1 MNKSIYR
8 NIAVVCTLA
17 LFAMPAMA
25 QKAVQTLSDAFDDF
39 TGKLVKERQITMVVN
54 NNYGDGYYQE
64 FHFKTLL
71 NTVKKFDETMMDNA
85 KQAYNSFMKADGVDA
100 LGNAGLNI
108 AYGEKNKDSR
118 KINYERNCNYNV
130 QFFRDS
136 KDKNKRYAYVLVW
149 KKDGDKASG
158 YMLKVYG
165 VNPQSVASATDNT
178 KLAAKPTNSQEFM
191 QEFGN
196 LRSLYVKQ
204 NDEVRRELQ
213 WRKAF
218 DNKTSDKLP
227 LLTGVANKIAALC
240 SNYGKL
246 LNSADYQLVR
256 QTLKEMQQT
265 ASDNYVGSL
274 LGATSENLASINPK
288 P

>member
-108 AYGEKNKDSR
+108 AYGEKTRIRAKSTT
-118 KINYERNCNYNV
+118 
-130 QFFRDS
+130 
-136 KDKNKRYAYVLVW
+136 
-149 KKDGDKASG
+149 
-158 YMLKVYG
+158 
-165 VNPQSVASATDNT
+165 SATAT
-178 KLAAKPTNSQEFM
+178 TTYSSSTIPKTRTNAMPMCSCGRRTETR
-191 QEFGN
+191 
-196 LRSLYVKQ
+196 LRV
-204 NDEVRRELQ
+204 
-213 WRKAF
+213 
-218 DNKTSDKLP
+218 
-227 LLTGVANKIAALC
+227 IC
-240 SNYGKL
+240 
-246 LNSADYQLVR
+246 
-256 QTLKEMQQT
+256 
-265 ASDNYVGSL
+265 
-274 LGATSENLASINPK
+274 
-288 P
+288 